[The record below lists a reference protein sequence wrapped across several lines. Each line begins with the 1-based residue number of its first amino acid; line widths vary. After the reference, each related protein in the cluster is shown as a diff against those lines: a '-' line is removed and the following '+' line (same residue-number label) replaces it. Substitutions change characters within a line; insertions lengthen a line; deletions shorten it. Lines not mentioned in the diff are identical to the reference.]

1 MRETGFEWRRLLR
14 EAAYIL
20 VGSLVY
26 AIGIDCFEVPNG
38 LAAGG
43 LTGLAT
49 ITSAIAQ
56 ASGVV
61 LPIGAQTIAMNALLL
76 AYVLLTTRDRDYV
89 VRSIAGILVSGVMCD
104 VLAPFV
110 SSPTQGDL
118 LLSAI
123 WGGVFV
129 GVGVGLVFRSGGNT
143 GGVDIIA
150 QLLAKGTGMP
160 LGTLSVICDG
170 VIVLLSIPVF
180 SLANALY
187 AGIALYIGGIVIDAV
202 VDGPR
207 TARVAYIISER
218 HAEIANEI
226 LYEMGRGCTE
236 LQARGVWSGSPRP
249 MLMCALGRTE
259 TARLKAIVARVDP
272 DAIMIVSNVHEAF
285 GEGFG
290 QFGKNGL

>member
-1 MRETGFEWRRLLR
+1 VRERDLDWRRLLK
-14 EAAYIL
+14 EAAFVL
-20 VGSLVY
+20 VGSLIY
-26 AIGIDCFEVPNG
+26 AIGIDCFEAPNG

-49 ITSAIAQ
+49 ITSAIA
-56 ASGVV
+56 ANAGFV
-61 LPIGAQTIAMNALLL
+61 LPIGIQTIAMNALLL
-76 AYVLLTTRDRDYV
+76 VYVLATTRNRDYV
-89 VRSIAGILVSGVMCD
+89 VRSVAGILVSGVMCD
-104 VLAPFV
+104 AIAPFV

-143 GGVDIIA
+143 GGVDIVA
-150 QLLAKGTGMP
+150 QLLARATGMP

-170 VIVLLSIPVF
+170 VIVVLSIPVF

-187 AGIALYIGGIVIDAV
+187 AGIALFIGGFVIDAV

-207 TARVAYIISER
+207 TARVAYVISDR
-218 HAEIANEI
+218 HAQIANEI

-236 LQARGVWSGSPRP
+236 LQARGVWSGSSRP
-249 MLMCALGRTE
+249 MLMCAVGRTE
-259 TARLKAIVARVDP
+259 TARLKEIVARVDP

-290 QFGKNGL
+290 QFGRNGL